1 MPGVIKSVAVDLT
14 EDERYMLVMGL
25 DGWGGPAHPTEALAV
40 AMGFDSVHQLEAEGE
55 RIAGEIGR
63 REPLTVQDWTR
74 AMVATE
80 FAFASDS
87 LGIGTEW
94 VVIDGRPDQ
103 YWIRILRDLQTKV
116 PQARRYLDH

>member
-1 MPGVIKSVAVDLT
+1 MSEAINSVAVDLT

-25 DGWGGPAHPTEALAV
+25 NGWGGPAHPTEALAV
-40 AMGFDSVHQLEAEGE
+40 AMGFDSLHQLEAEGD
-55 RIAGEIGR
+55 RIAGEIER
-63 REPLTVQDWTR
+63 RAPLSIRDWTR

-80 FAFASDS
+80 IAFASDL

-94 VVIDGRPDQ
+94 VVVDGRPDE
-103 YWIRILRDLQTKV
+103 YWVRILRTLQDKV